1 VADGRHGRLEL
12 AGGGEAKLVTGID
25 DHSRFRVAAG
35 VVERATARA
44 VCGVFAAA
52 LARRGVPE
60 ELLTDNGKVFTG
72 RFGPHPGEVLFDR
85 ICRENGITHRLTAP
99 RSPTTTGKIERFHK
113 TLRTELLDGLQ
124 FDSLAQ
130 AQQVIDRWVEDYN
143 TRRPHQA
150 LAMATPAERFQLPA
164 DPPLPAVP
172 PKVKPAELQVWSPGQ
187 LRAFLAHV
195 QGDRQYAAWL
205 LAATTGMRRGE
216 LLGLRWVDV
225 DLDAARIAVRQPRV
239 VADHAVHVSE
249 PKTARS
255 RRWIAIDPVTAAA
268 LRQHQARQA
277 ADRAAVG
284 PAY

>member
-1 VADGRHGRLEL
+1 VLKDAVRWGYVVRNVAD
-12 AGGGEAKLVTGID
+12 
-25 DHSRFRVAAG
+25 AA
-35 VVERATARA
+35 
-44 VCGVFAAA
+44 
-52 LARRGVPE
+52 
-60 ELLTDNGKVFTG
+60 D
-72 RFGPHPGEVLFDR
+72 
-85 ICRENGITHRLTAP
+85 
-99 RSPTTTGKIERFHK
+99 
-113 TLRTELLDGLQ
+113 
-124 FDSLAQ
+124 
-130 AQQVIDRWVEDYN
+130 
-143 TRRPHQA
+143 
-150 LAMATPAERFQLPA
+150 
-164 DPPLPAVP
+164 P

-187 LRAFLAHV
+187 LRAFLVHV

-255 RRWIAIDPVTAAA
+255 RRSIALDPVTVDA

-284 PAY
+284 PAYEDSGLVFTHPDGSPIHPPAVLRLVQAAPSRRRAARHPSARPAPQLRNRGARRRHPGQGRQ